1 MIWHEEDNTLPNAS
15 FKDVQGRPN
24 LHGLANLRIRARHAQ
39 LGLRGPQHHDPHN
52 LPDDGRGDNDSTPV
66 S

>member
-1 MIWHEEDNTLPNAS
+1 MIWHEEDNTLPKAS
-15 FKDVQGRPN
+15 FKDVQGRSN
-24 LHGLANLRIRARHAQ
+24 LHGLANLRVRARLAQ

-52 LPDDGRGDNDSTPV
+52 LPDDGREDNDSTPV

>member
-1 MIWHEEDNTLPNAS
+1 MIWHDEDNTLPNAS
-15 FKDVQGRPN
+15 FKDGQGRPN
-24 LHGLANLRIRARHAQ
+24 LHFLANLRVRARLAQ